1 MQIHMA
7 GGKRVV
13 AEFKGHEIVTDQ
25 PVESGGQGSAP
36 APFDLFL
43 ASMGT
48 CAAYY
53 VLDFCDTR
61 GIPSA
66 GIRVVQTWERDASTH
81 LVTSIHQEILLPPGF
96 PEKYEQAVVRAASLC
111 AVKKHLEHPP
121 HVEIRVARH
130 GAETPPAV
138 PA

>member
-1 MQIHMA
+1 MQMRLA

-13 AEFKGHEIVTDQ
+13 AEFKGFQIMTDQ
-25 PVESGGQGSAP
+25 PVKSGGEGSAP

-53 VLDFCDTR
+53 VLDFCDAR
-61 GIPSA
+61 GIASE
-66 GIRVVQTWERDASTH
+66 GISVVQSWESDPVTH
-81 LVTSIHQEILLPPGF
+81 LVTSIRQELLLPEGF
-96 PEKYEQAVVRAASLC
+96 PAKYEQAIVRAASLC

-121 HVEIRVARH
+121 QIEIRVTRAAARAPQ
-130 GAETPPAV
+130 G
-138 PA
+138 